1 MPFYCLCISLKIYV
15 THLEILNGSVIQTR
29 NLAKQ
34 LFLLQSEILTTKLAE
49 GKLALPGCSASSS
62 IIVEVH
68 PMFTESE

>member
-1 MPFYCLCISLKIYV
+1 M
-15 THLEILNGSVIQTR
+15 QTR

-34 LFLLQSEILTTKLAE
+34 LFLLQGEILTTKLAE